1 MSASPFEEFQR
12 QLARLP
18 SDELRAIALGKM
30 EGHTNAEIAA
40 ELGCADA
47 TVERR
52 LKLIRSV
59 WTKSAQGGT
68 ES

>member
-12 QLARLP
+12 LLARLP
-18 SDELRAIALGKM
+18 SEELRAIALWKM

-40 ELGCADA
+40 LLGCTTV

-52 LKLIRSV
+52 LQLIRAT
-59 WTKSAQGGT
+59 WKGSAPA
-68 ES
+68 

>member
-1 MSASPFEEFQR
+1 MSASPFEQFQR
-12 QLARLP
+12 LLARLP

-40 ELGCADA
+40 RLGCTEK

-52 LKLIRSV
+52 LGLIRSV
-59 WTKSAQGGT
+59 WKRSAT
-68 ES
+68 C

>member
-40 ELGCADA
+40 RLGCTDK

-52 LKLIRSV
+52 LKLIRDRWKEAV
-59 WTKSAQGGT
+59 DGA
-68 ES
+68 